1 MQSNHQPSEEE
12 EKEFGSGSL
21 EPEVFAP
28 CMPRLQAIAMMEF
41 PIVLYHL
48 QNQRASLYFGM
59 SFETIMTHIT
69 KNEAYRYLCE
79 LAILNEA
86 QKQPL
91 D

>member
-1 MQSNHQPSEEE
+1 MQSNHQSSEEE
-12 EKEFGSGSL
+12 EKEFGSL
-21 EPEVFAP
+21 EPEIIAP
-28 CMPRLQAIAMMEF
+28 CMPRMQSIAMMEF

-59 SFETIMTHIT
+59 SFETIMHHIT

-86 QKQPL
+86 QK
-91 D
+91 